1 MMIEA
6 LKGSGMKQ
14 KSRGDADKVD
24 VLTAWHRVDCRTR
37 EAFRRSF
44 LPELISGY
52 EECIRDFVKETGD
65 GGVLELNV
73 QDPFRRLLLHGVCE
87 FYNLVSVTVTQSKGT
102 ETLKMTRIRKK
113 KAGDF
118 ELPNMVTLCNFLRM
132 AKEGI
137 WGSLSNYVIMYYS
150 TNLCIRLTNW
160 ENNARLAVDI
170 IVSLFLLQ
178 VRGVR
183 TGCYMWLNESKLPR
197 HYHVSV
203 YSIEH
208 TGSAL
213 AHSLFR
219 GGGS

>member
-14 KSRGDADKVD
+14 KSRGDADKVA

-118 ELPNMVTLCNFLRM
+118 ELPNMVTLF
-132 AKEGI
+132 
-137 WGSLSNYVIMYYS
+137 YS
-150 TNLCIRLTNW
+150 ELIGPFSAGFAVCCYLVKTFSVNNRLTNW

-197 HYHVSV
+197 HYQFSV